1 MLQHTRLAALILA
14 IATAGI
20 APSPGAQVPTTSKG
34 DVKIP
39 DRINAD
45 SLRMQMRKLWVSNAI
60 WMREY
65 IVNTV
70 EADLSLDAATKRLTR
85 NQEEIG
91 RAFAT
96 YYGAEVGNKV
106 TTLLKQHSSLVSQ
119 MIAAVR
125 AGKRDSLRAT
135 DQRWTTNAREL
146 ATVLSTANPDNWSL
160 ASTQPVLADALNST
174 ATMTRARLEREWN
187 IDVEEFDKVLER
199 SLVIADA
206 ISGGIIKQFPNK

>member
-1 MLQHTRLAALILA
+1 MFQRTRLAALILA
-14 IATAGI
+14 IAAASLS
-20 APSPGAQVPTTSKG
+20 APAKAQDPTVSKG

-45 SLRMQMRKLWVSNAI
+45 SLRLQMRKLWVSNAI

-65 IVNTV
+65 IVNTIG
-70 EADLSLDAATKRLTR
+70 ADLSLDAATRRLAR

-96 YYGAEVGNKV
+96 FYGPEVGNKV

-125 AGKRDSLRAT
+125 AGNRDSLRAT
-135 DQRWTTNAREL
+135 DQRWTTNAKEL

-160 ASTQPVLADALNST
+160 ASTQPLLADALNST